1 MYKPKNLNEYL
12 HLIDDAVFEMEELIY
27 CAEEEFD
34 NEMDGMTQS
43 FQVIVTELKKFQ
55 TAVKASEIV
64 PGEFKDEGFLPLV
77 VNMQSG
83 RIPVQ
88 HLLKELDRIARQ
100 GLNED

>member
-12 HLIDDAVFEMEELIY
+12 RLIDDAVFEMEELIY

-34 NEMDGMTQS
+34 NDMDGMTQS
-43 FQVIVTELKKFQ
+43 FELIVTELRNFQ
-55 TAVKASEIV
+55 SAVKAGDIV
-64 PGEFKDEGFLPLV
+64 PGEFNDEGFLPLV
-77 VNMQSG
+77 VKMQSG
-83 RIPVQ
+83 RLPVQ